1 MMAWASCEIDLA
13 FDASSFFPQRF
24 AAQWRKRWKT
34 RLFLLIL
41 SSPVHFQK
49 KIFFSAT
56 VKASLKISLGL
67 EFRWVD

>member
-1 MMAWASCEIDLA
+1 
-13 FDASSFFPQRF
+13 
-24 AAQWRKRWKT
+24 
-34 RLFLLIL
+34 LFLLIL

-67 EFRWVD
+67 EFRWVDWTSSIIELWTSVASRGTSLNTFF